1 MNDQTLWALLI
12 VLLVLIVLSQGKRT
26 RHIPTKSRRLAWAK
40 FHQEF
45 YRNPA
50 NAGKKLRMKD
60 YEFDHI
66 VPFSKGGT
74 HDPENIQ
81 ILSKKENRRKGAKR
95 FCA

>member
-1 MNDQTLWALLI
+1 
-12 VLLVLIVLSQGKRT
+12 
-26 RHIPTKSRRLAWAK
+26 LAWAK
-40 FHQEF
+40 FLQEF
-45 YRNPA
+45 YRNPD
-50 NAGKKLRMKD
+50 NNGKKLRMKD

-95 FCA
+95 SYV